1 MKSPSCTG
9 IYDKLGLFGG
19 LTVVGSAPL
28 VTLDII
34 NFQGTFNSGYFLTH
48 CALRHNVSSPRGM
61 SSPTNNNQWTFN
73 EFVL

>member
-1 MKSPSCTG
+1 MINYFYLGKTT

-34 NFQGTFNSGYFLTH
+34 NFQDTFKLIVGHELSYQH
-48 CALRHNVSSPRGM
+48 
-61 SSPTNNNQWTFN
+61 
-73 EFVL
+73 